1 MRSDRVVDGA
11 MTSAAR
17 LQEHARAAEE
27 YLRPVP
33 LLLDGRWVEDT
44 DAERLPHVN
53 PSTGRAQGE
62 LVVAGP
68 EEIDEAVATSRIAA
82 RAWRR
87 MPADQRRGVML
98 RIAAGLRADRQRLA
112 VLGTLSG
119 GMTHA
124 SALAAAEKCAD
135 YFEYYAGWADKVNG
149 AVLPVYPGRGFDYT
163 LPEPYGVILAIIN
176 WNGPLTATA
185 RKVAAAFASG
195 NAVVLKTP
203 ELAPFGLAVFARI
216 CQDAG
221 VPPGVLNM
229 VNGGPD
235 VGAALVSHPG
245 IDKIS
250 FTGSGRTAQ
259 AIMAAAA
266 QQLTPVALELG
277 GKSANLVFPDADLD
291 AAAEMAAMFGVVR
304 GSGQGCLLPTRLI
317 VHSSVHDEIV
327 DRVVA
332 ILKRIR
338 VGDPLLDRAAE
349 MGPVINQAACDRV
362 LGVIAAAQSR
372 GEGDLVVGGERLGGD
387 LEDGYFIAPTVF
399 TGVSNDS
406 SLAQDE
412 IFGPVLTVIRFEDDE
427 QAVALANA
435 SPFALAGYVHTR
447 DLTRAHQV
455 TESLEAG
462 FVSVNGFNPQ
472 PPTMPFGGHG
482 QSGFG
487 REGGF
492 EGLQEFLRPKNVYI
506 SLP

>member
-1 MRSDRVVDGA
+1 VVDGSLA
-11 MTSAAR
+11 SAAR
-17 LQEHARAAEE
+17 LQEHDRAARE

-33 LLLDGRWVEDT
+33 LLLNGRWVEDT
-44 DAERLPHVN
+44 QADRLPHVN
-53 PSTGRAQGE
+53 PSTGRVQGE
-62 LVVAGP
+62 LVVAGAA
-68 EEIDEAVATSRIAA
+68 EIDEAVATAREAA

-87 MPADQRRGVML
+87 MPVDQRRGLLL
-98 RIAAGLRADRQRLA
+98 RIASGIRAERQRLG

-119 GMTHA
+119 GMTNSA
-124 SALAAAEKCAD
+124 ALAAADKCAD

-195 NAVVLKTP
+195 NTVVLKTP
-203 ELAPFGLAVFARI
+203 ELAPFALGVFAQI
-216 CQDAG
+216 CQEAG
-221 VPPGVLNM
+221 VPPGVLNV
-229 VNGGPD
+229 VNGGPE
-235 VGAALVSHPG
+235 VGAALVAHAG

-259 AIMAAAA
+259 SIMTSAA

-277 GKSANLVFPDADLD
+277 GKSANVVFGDADLE

-317 VHSSVHDEIV
+317 VHASVHDEIV
-327 DRVVA
+327 DRVVTR
-332 ILKRIR
+332 LKMIR
-338 VGDPLLDRAAE
+338 VGDPLLDAAAE

-362 LGVIAAAQSR
+362 LGVISAAQRS
-372 GEGDLVVGGERLGGD
+372 GEGELVVGGQRLSGD

-399 TGVSNDS
+399 TGVTNDS

-412 IFGPVLTVIRFEDDE
+412 IFGPVLSVITFDDDDE
-427 QAVALANA
+427 AVALANA

-447 DLTRAHQV
+447 DLARAHQMAEV
-455 TESLEAG
+455 IEAG

-472 PPTMPFGGHG
+472 PPTMPFGGHN

-487 REGGF
+487 REGGL